1 MDSQA
6 PLNDQLNDQTGNP
19 LRLRWEAVETFR
31 AQELASMTDER
42 ARDIIRMLGAVQGW
56 RERTDWSGLVE
67 QQTIFR
73 RARHP

>member
-1 MDSQA
+1 MDSK
-6 PLNDQLNDQTGNP
+6 P

-56 RERTDWSGLVE
+56 RERPDWSGLVE
-67 QQTIFR
+67 QQTVFR
-73 RARHP
+73 RARPR